1 MTGKE
6 KAGALRELTG
16 FESKTTPL
24 KNGFQYERDHLNNA

>member
-16 FESKTTPL
+16 FDRNTTPS
-24 KNGFQYERDHLNNA
+24 KSAFQYERDHLNNA